1 MKNDYYCL
9 RSEEEHHVCN
19 GCKNCYC
26 YDVRIDTV
34 HAWHDVDAEIERQIA
49 RSEAMADRM

>member
-9 RSEEEHHVCN
+9 RSDEEHHVCN

-26 YDVRIDTV
+26 YNIRIDTV